1 MSSDDEYYDNE
12 HDQLDF
18 YCSIC
23 GAFIEAI
30 GDPSECFIDDLVCDV
45 CEKNIDEYISALPD
59 PLSPRLPPKIK
70 SVDL

>member
-1 MSSDDEYYDNE
+1 MSSDDEYYE

-23 GAFIEAI
+23 GELIE
-30 GDPSECFIDDLVCDV
+30 GVDPDGFIDDLVCDV